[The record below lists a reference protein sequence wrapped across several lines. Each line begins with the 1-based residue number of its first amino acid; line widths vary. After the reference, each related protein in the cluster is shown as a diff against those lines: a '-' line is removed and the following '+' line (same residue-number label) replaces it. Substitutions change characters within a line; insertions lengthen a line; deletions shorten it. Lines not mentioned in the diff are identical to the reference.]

1 MEVKSCLSLHPNLKG
16 KREKLIFVN
25 DRGIPVEED
34 FLTSRQ
40 ILETAGFIPEQ
51 YNLYLKT
58 DNSPNDYRGVDDKTP
73 IEVQN
78 GLEFRAVPK
87 PTSQI

>member
-1 MEVKSCLSLHPNLKG
+1 MEVKKLSEPASKLE
-16 KREKLIFVN
+16 REKMIYVN
-25 DRGIPVEED
+25 GRGIPVEED

-58 DNSPNDYRGVDDKTP
+58 GNSPNDYHGVDDKTP

-78 GLEFRAVPK
+78 GSEFRAVPK
-87 PTSQI
+87 PTSQV

>member
-1 MEVKSCLSLHPNLKG
+1 MEVKKLSEPASKLE
-16 KREKLIFVN
+16 REKMIYVN
-25 DRGIPVEED
+25 GRGIPVEED

-40 ILETAGFIPEQ
+40 ILETAEFIPEQ

-58 DNSPNDYRGVDDKTP
+58 GNSPNDYHGVDDKTP
-73 IEVQN
+73 IVVQN

-87 PTSQI
+87 PTSQV